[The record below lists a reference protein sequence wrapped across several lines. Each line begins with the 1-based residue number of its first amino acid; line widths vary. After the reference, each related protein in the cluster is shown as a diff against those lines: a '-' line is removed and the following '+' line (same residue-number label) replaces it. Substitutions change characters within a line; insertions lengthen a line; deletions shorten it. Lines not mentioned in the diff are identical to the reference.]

1 MLKKNSTAGAE
12 VVETEDTRSLE
23 QKEAD
28 YEAFV
33 WANLRPNY
41 IANYAQG
48 MLGMTGF
55 RILNAPTF
63 LPAYIFQVSGS
74 STMVGLALA
83 LQQVG
88 QIVSPIV
95 GAGLIEHRRKVLPLA
110 VLIGGLGRLMVLG
123 IALSAWFLKGHLLVA
138 GVLTFITLFGLFMG
152 AQGVVFQLLISKV
165 IPISRRGRLQA
176 WRNTTGGIVAAGL
189 AYLAGRYLI
198 GGNAFGNGYA
208 TTFMLS
214 VVLTSIGLF
223 IFQALL
229 REPETV
235 TVRERIPLRQR
246 LAEFP
251 VLLTANRS
259 YMYFVIMQCLTAAGR
274 MAIPFYILYA
284 SSSIKM
290 TGPALG
296 ALSLAYLGSDTVSNV
311 IWGYLGDKKGFRIVT
326 VLALGCW
333 AAATIGLLAAHGMPL
348 MLVAFCGLGASQAG
362 YMMSAQTM
370 ILEFGSRTELP
381 MRMALSSTAQGL
393 FGAMAPLAGGLIS
406 SHFGYPT
413 VFCISAAVLMAG
425 LLIMVSRVPEPRL
438 ARIANLAA

>member
-1 MLKKNSTAGAE
+1 LSKTPSKNAGGPE
-12 VVETEDTRSLE
+12 IEDTRTLE

-33 WANLRPNY
+33 WDNLKPNY

-74 STMVGLALA
+74 TTIVGLALA

-95 GAGLIEHRRKVLPLA
+95 GAGLIEHRRKVLSLA
-110 VLIGGLGRLMVLG
+110 VLIGSLGRLQVLG
-123 IALSAWFLKGHLLVA
+123 IALSAFFLKGPLLIA
-138 GVLTFITLFGLFMG
+138 GLLTFITLFGLFMG
-152 AQGVVFQLLISKV
+152 AQGVVFQMLISKV

-176 WRNTTGGIVAAGL
+176 WRNTTGGLVAAGL
-189 AYLAGRYLI
+189 AYVAGRYLI
-198 GGNAFGNGYA
+198 GANAFGNGYA
-208 TTFMLS
+208 TTFLLS
-214 VVLTSIGLF
+214 VVLTSIGLL
-223 IFQALL
+223 IFQMIL

-235 TVRERIPLRQR
+235 TVRERTRLGQR

-251 VLLTANRS
+251 VLLMANRA
-259 YMYFVIMQCLTAAGR
+259 YMYFVITQCLTAAGR
-274 MAIPFYILYA
+274 LAIPFYILYA
-284 SSSIKM
+284 SGSVKM
-290 TGPALG
+290 TGANLG
-296 ALSLAYLGSDTVSNV
+296 ALSLAYLGSDTASNLL
-311 IWGYLGDKKGFRIVT
+311 WGYLGDKRGFRIVT
-326 VLALGCW
+326 VLSLAMW
-333 AAATIGLLAAHGMPL
+333 AAATVGLLMAHSLPVL
-348 MLVAFCGLGASQAG
+348 LIAFCGLGASQAG

-393 FGAMAPLAGGLIS
+393 FGAAAPLVGGLIS
-406 SHFGYPT
+406 HQFGYPT
-413 VFCISAAVLMAG
+413 VFCISAA
-425 LLIMVSRVPEPRL
+425 LLTVGVIIMLARVPEPRT
-438 ARIANLAA
+438 ARLQA